1 MPRKALKRIMPNK
14 DQVMQ
19 GKSMQLISALLH
31 RSGVWHFNRRYAA
44 RAVLIGVFCAFIPLP
59 MQMFIAAIICIL
71 VKANLPLS
79 IACVWIT
86 NPLTI
91 APIFYTTY
99 RLGAFILDVPVSD
112 FEIELSV
119 RWAQEELGR
128 IWKPLI
134 LGSVICGTAFSALAY
149 TTVDLLWRW
158 STVKRWQN
166 REHRHRKK

>member
-1 MPRKALKRIMPNK
+1 MPRKALKKIMPNK

-19 GKSMQLISALLH
+19 GKSMQMISDLLH
-31 RSGVWHFNRRYAA
+31 KGGVWNFNRRYAA
-44 RAVLIGVFCAFIPLP
+44 RAVLIGIFCAFIPLP
-59 MQMFIAAIICIL
+59 MQMFIAAVICIL

-99 RLGAFILDVPVSD
+99 RLGALILDLPVSD
-112 FEIELSV
+112 FDIELSFQ
-119 RWAQEELGR
+119 WMQDELTR

-134 LGSVICGTAFSALAY
+134 LGSFICGLAFSALGY
-149 TTVDLLWRW
+149 TVVDLLWRW
-158 STVKRWQN
+158 STIKRWHNRQN
-166 REHRHRKK
+166 RSK